1 METNIRFD
9 SILRTENIIKYFTIF
24 DTFSIKINLMF
35 FKKITLLVL
44 FVFSVSLN
52 AQIDEKKLDKLIQQ
66 TLKTFDVPGISVGI
80 LKDGKIVYAKGHGV
94 RSLTNKKDM
103 NDNTLVGVASN
114 SKGFTCFALAMMID
128 EGKLNW
134 DDKVRKYIPE
144 FQMHDAWITEEFTV
158 RDLVTHRS
166 GLGLGAGDL
175 MFLPEGNDFTV
186 TDVISNV
193 KYLKPQSIFR
203 TDFEYNNNMFIIAG
217 EVLKRVSGLTWEE
230 FIEIK
235 IMKPV
240 GMTNSKASYNRVT
253 NRANSIDAHTR
264 ADGKVIQ
271 IPHDWSETANAAG
284 GIISNVNDMLTWAN
298 FLMNDAVTND
308 GKRLLSE
315 KQFHELW
322 QLQTPLKVGK
332 NDSYNSN
339 FRGYGLGWFLTDVK
353 GGYKQV
359 YHTGGLIGTVT
370 QFTMIPDLDLAI
382 VVLTNQMNGSA
393 FNTITNTIKDSYLGF
408 EDRNW
413 LENYGTK
420 NANYLQY
427 NDSLKVAVYNK
438 VEVAKKDMSLPKPS
452 QITGTYKDDWFGNIL
467 ISHDGNTYK
476 IQCER
481 SSTLVGELL
490 PYNQTTFVSKWN
502 NRSYDADVFVQFSFD
517 ETGNATGATMK
528 FIAPITD
535 FSFDF
540 HDLNLKKVK

>member
-1 METNIRFD
+1 
-9 SILRTENIIKYFTIF
+9 
-24 DTFSIKINLMF
+24 MF

-80 LKDGKIVYAKGHGV
+80 LKDDKIVYAKGFGV
-94 RSLTNKKDM
+94 RSLTSKKDM

-114 SKGFTCFALAMMID
+114 SKGFTCFALAMMVD

-134 DDKVRKYIPE
+134 DDKVRKHIPE

-230 FIEIK
+230 FIETK

-253 NRANSIDAHTR
+253 NRTNSIDAHTR

-284 GIISNVNDMLTWAN
+284 GIVSNVNDMLTWAK
-298 FLMNDAVTND
+298 FLMNNAVTKD

-315 KQFHELW
+315 KQFHE
-322 QLQTPLKVGK
+322 
-332 NDSYNSN
+332 
-339 FRGYGLGWFLTDVK
+339 F
-353 GGYKQV
+353 
-359 YHTGGLIGTVT
+359 
-370 QFTMIPDLDLAI
+370 
-382 VVLTNQMNGSA
+382 
-393 FNTITNTIKDSYLGF
+393 
-408 EDRNW
+408 
-413 LENYGTK
+413 
-420 NANYLQY
+420 
-427 NDSLKVAVYNK
+427 
-438 VEVAKKDMSLPKPS
+438 
-452 QITGTYKDDWFGNIL
+452 
-467 ISHDGNTYK
+467 
-476 IQCER
+476 
-481 SSTLVGELL
+481 
-490 PYNQTTFVSKWN
+490 
-502 NRSYDADVFVQFSFD
+502 
-517 ETGNATGATMK
+517 
-528 FIAPITD
+528 
-535 FSFDF
+535 
-540 HDLNLKKVK
+540 

>member
-1 METNIRFD
+1 
-9 SILRTENIIKYFTIF
+9 
-24 DTFSIKINLMF
+24 MF
-35 FKKITLLVL
+35 FKKITFLYIL
-44 FVFSVSLN
+44 FVSLAIT
-52 AQIDEKKLDKLIQQ
+52 AQVDEKKLDNLVKE

-94 RSLTNKKDM
+94 RSLTNKKEM
-103 NDNTLVGVASN
+103 NENTLVGVASN
-114 SKGFTCFALAMMID
+114 SKGFTCFALAMMVD

-144 FQMHDAWITEEFTV
+144 FQMYDAWVTEQFTV

-175 MFLPEGNDFTV
+175 MFFPEGNDFTV
-186 TDVISNV
+186 KDIINNV
-193 KYLKPQSIFR
+193 KHLKPVSSFR
-203 TDFEYNNNMFIIAG
+203 SEFKYNNNMFIIAG
-217 EVLKRVSGLTWEE
+217 EVLKRVSGLSWEE
-230 FIEIK
+230 FIENK

-240 GMTNSKASYNRVT
+240 GMSNSKASYNRVT
-253 NRANSIDAHTR
+253 NKSNIIDAHTR

-284 GIISNVNDMLTWAN
+284 GIVSNVKDMLTWAN
-298 FLMNDAVTND
+298 FLMNDAVTKE

-322 QLQTPLKVGK
+322 QLQTPLKVRKG
-332 NDSYNSN
+332 DWYNSN
-339 FRGYGLGWFLTDVK
+339 FRGYGLGWFVTDVK

-393 FNTITNTIKDSYLGF
+393 FNTITNTIKDSYLGY

-413 LENYGTK
+413 LTTYGER
-420 NANYLQY
+420 NAKYLKY
-427 NDSLKVAVYNK
+427 NDDLKATVFAK
-438 VEVAKKDMSLPKPS
+438 VEEAKKNLNLPKPS
-452 QITGTYKDDWFGNIL
+452 QIVGTYQDNWFGDVV
-467 ISHDGNTYK
+467 ISHDGMSYTIK
-476 IQCER
+476 CKR
-481 SSTLVGELL
+481 SSYLFGELL
-490 PYNQTTFVSKWN
+490 PYNQTTYVAKWN
-502 NRSYDADVFVQFSFD
+502 NRSYDADVFVQFTFD
-517 ETGNATGATMK
+517 ENGKAQSATMK
-528 FIAPITD
+528 YIAPITD

-540 HDLNLKKVK
+540 HDLNLKKVN